1 MVDHSSKNY
10 RIFEQVLLQIR
21 EYILTEKLGAGDK
34 LMTERE
40 MANHLNVSRSSVREA
55 LRILE
60 FYDVIQSRPG
70 EGTVLKVPHMSKVLA
85 NFLPFFTIPTET
97 TVELLESR
105 KVLESGIAK
114 LAAKRRKEADI
125 RLIAGAVEQMKST
138 DDLEQMIQAD
148 LDFHLHLAKA
158 AYNNTLSDILVVVS
172 DLLPQNLYTIRL
184 QTHIIAGVNAEF
196 ALQHERVLQAVI
208 DRDGSRAA
216 EEMEK
221 HIEYNISLMRS
232 LQHPDNLQA

>member
-1 MVDHSSKNY
+1 MAVHANNKNF

-21 EYILTEKLGAGDK
+21 EYIVSKNLGAGDK

-40 MANHLNVSRSSVREA
+40 MASHLNVSRSSVREA

-114 LAAKRRKEADI
+114 LAAKRRKDDDL
-125 RLIAGAVEQMKST
+125 RLISSAVERMRST

-148 LDFHLHLAKA
+148 LDFHLLLAKA
-158 AYNNTLSDILVVVS
+158 AYNNTLSDILVIVS

-184 QTHIIAGVNAEF
+184 QTHGIEGVNETF
-196 ALQHERVLQAVI
+196 ASQHEAVLQAVI

-216 EEMEK
+216 EEMER
-221 HIEYNISLMRS
+221 HIEYNISLMKTI
-232 LQHPDNLQA
+232 Q